1 MRSYELMFIVVPTIT
16 DEDLDKLIA
25 QMEGVVKTTGGE
37 VLSADRLGKRKLA
50 YRIARFEEGL
60 YILLNI
66 KGDGEMTKELERRLK
81 VTDSVI
87 RYITVRVDETLK
99 RVEKAKAARLKKV
112 RKRSPGTQ
120 PEASAPAI

>member
-1 MRSYELMFIVVPTIT
+1 MRSYELMFIVVPTVT
-16 DEDLDKLIA
+16 DEEIDKLVA
-25 QMEGVVKTTGGE
+25 QMEGAVSSAGGE

-50 YRIARFEEGL
+50 YRIARFEEGF

-66 KGDGEMTKELERRLK
+66 RGTGEMIKELERRLK

-87 RYITVRVDETLK
+87 RFVTVRVDEVLK
-99 RVEKAKAARLKKV
+99 RVEKAKAARLKKA

-120 PEASAPAI
+120 PEATAPAI

>member
-50 YRIARFEEGL
+50 YRIAGFEEGV
-60 YILLNI
+60 YVLLNI